1 VIGGALVV
9 VMVQESYYN
18 PPIATTYARRLGLFD
33 AVMVV
38 IGGIIGGGIFLNPSL
53 VAQRVGSAPLVL
65 ATWVL
70 GGGIALIGALAFA
83 ELGARRPDAG
93 GGYVYLRE
101 AFGPLP
107 AFLYCWTFL
116 FVVNSGGTAAVA
128 VLFARYAADLAG
140 WPSSVVP
147 FLAVSAILVLAGI
160 NYLGIRPGSIT
171 LNIFTVLKLAALA
184 AVIVVGLTS
193 HSHATPMVIS
203 STTTPVRAVAV
214 ALIPVLFTYGGWA
227 HASNVAGEIVDPA
240 RNLPRAMVIGVL
252 VVITVYLSA
261 NGAYLNALGVGG
273 LASSA
278 TPASDTMRSAL
289 GPIGGRLI
297 DAGIAASTFGFVN
310 LCVLSGPRMLQAMA
324 ADGLFFSWAAR
335 LHPRYRTPGPAIIV
349 QAVWAAA
356 LTMSGT
362 YGQLLD
368 YTVFGDWVFFA
379 LIVATV
385 FVYHRTSQ
393 STFRMPGY
401 PWAPALFIVIAV
413 VVVLSTVVSSPVR
426 SSIGAAII
434 GSGALAY
441 AARRGYKPGGRR
453 DVRA

>member
-1 VIGGALVV
+1 MPI
-9 VMVQESYYN
+9 SYYH

-38 IGGIIGGGIFLNPSL
+38 IGGIIGGGIFLNPSI
-53 VAQRVGSAPLVL
+53 VAQRVGTAPLVL
-65 ATWVL
+65 ITWVL
-70 GGGIALIGALAFA
+70 GGAIGLIGALAFA

-116 FVVNSGGTAAVA
+116 FVVNSGGTAAIA
-128 VLFARYAADLAG
+128 VLFARYAVDLAG
-140 WPSSVVP
+140 VSPALVP
-147 FLAVSAILVLAGI
+147 AIAVGAILVLAGV
-160 NYLGIRPGSIT
+160 NYFGVRPGSIT

-184 AVIVVGLTS
+184 AVIGVGLFAS
-193 HSHATPMVIS
+193 PHPHAVAAS
-203 STTTPVRAVAV
+203 VGASVGSPVRAVAV

-227 HASNVAGEIVDPA
+227 HANNVAGEIIDPA
-240 RNLPRAMVIGVL
+240 RNLPRAMVIGVAI
-252 VVITVYLSA
+252 VISVYLLA
-261 NGAYLNALGVGG
+261 NGAYLRALGVDG
-273 LASSA
+273 LATSA
-278 TPASDTMRSAL
+278 TPASDTMRAAL
-289 GPIGGRLI
+289 GPLGGRLI
-297 DAGIAASTFGFVN
+297 AAGIAASTFGFVN

-324 ADGLFFSWAAR
+324 ADGLFFRWAAF

-356 LTMSGT
+356 LTLSGT
-362 YGQLLD
+362 YSQLLD

-385 FVYHRTSQ
+385 FVYHRRDGTGPTTA
-393 STFRMPGY
+393 TFRVPGY
-401 PWAPALFIVIAV
+401 PWAPAMFIVIAV
-413 VVVLSTVVSSPVR
+413 LVVISTVLSSPGRALV
-426 SSIGAAII
+426 GAAII

-441 AARRGYKPGGRR
+441 GVSRRRAA
-453 DVRA
+453 